1 MGDLVGSLGIN
12 PATLLAQVINVVILF
27 GLLYLV
33 AYKPIMRM
41 MDERSGKIK
50 ESMENTEIIKQ
61 QAERAEEEAA
71 KRIEEAAKE
80 GQEAIAR
87 AMRTGEEVR
96 QEAQQQAKAEAESLI
111 ARARSEIQRER
122 DEAIEQLR
130 EGFADITIDA
140 AGKVIDRTLD
150 KKAHRDIIDKV
161 LKESTTLKKGQ

>member
-1 MGDLVGSLGIN
+1 MEGIGSLGIN
-12 PATLLAQVINVVILF
+12 VSTLLAQVINVAILF

-41 MDERSGKIK
+41 LDERSNKIK
-50 ESMENTEIIKQ
+50 ESMDNTERIKE

-87 AMRTGEEVR
+87 AMRTGEDVR
-96 QEAQQQAKAEAESLI
+96 QEAQQKAKSEGEALI
-111 ARARSEIQRER
+111 ARARAEIGRER
-122 DEAIEQLR
+122 DEAIDQLR
-130 EGFADITIDA
+130 ESFADITIEA

-161 LKESTTLKKGQ
+161 LKESTTLRKG

>member
-1 MGDLVGSLGIN
+1 MGDLFGSLGIN

-41 MDERSGKIK
+41 MDERSNKIK
-50 ESMENTEIIKQ
+50 ESMENTEYIRQ

-71 KRIEEAAKE
+71 KRIEMAARE

-87 AMRTGEEVR
+87 AVHTGEEVR
-96 QEAQQQAKAEAESLI
+96 QEAQQKAKGEAEAMI
-111 ARARSEIQRER
+111 ARARVEIQRER
-122 DEAIEQLR
+122 DEAVEQLR
-130 EGFADITIDA
+130 REFADITIEA

-161 LKESTTLKKGQ
+161 LKESTVLRKG

>member
-1 MGDLVGSLGIN
+1 MEGIEELGLN
-12 PATLLAQVINVVILF
+12 VSTLIAQVVNVAILF

-41 MDERSGKIK
+41 LDERSRKIK
-50 ESMENTEIIKQ
+50 ESMENTEHIKQ
-61 QAERAEEEAA
+61 QAERAEEEASR
-71 KRIEEAAKE
+71 RIEEAAKE

-87 AMRTGEEVR
+87 AMRTGDEVR
-96 QEAQQQAKAEAESLI
+96 QEAQQKAKSEGEALI

-122 DEAIEQLR
+122 DEAIDQLR
-130 EGFADITIDA
+130 GEFADITIQA

-161 LKESTTLKKGQ
+161 LKESATLKKG